1 MIHKIFHTTKEKIKH
16 KFYSLLSDSRGM
28 GTIEMVLLILVIL
41 GILVLFR
48 DYIHTGGSSGE
59 YWAMGETLTQQ
70 RRVKEEGLRVVNF
83 FYQGRRT

>member
-1 MIHKIFHTTKEKIKH
+1 MIRKIYKTTKEKIKH

-48 DYIHTGGSSGE
+48 DYIQ
-59 YWAMGETLTQQ
+59 TLIGNIFTKIDNQI
-70 RRVKEEGLRVVNF
+70 GNF
-83 FYQGRRT
+83 